1 MTQLLDLIERVVPRV
16 RHYPR
21 WAQRLFAVSFAM
33 VLVSF
38 LLWVVMAPA
47 AAQTAQHS
55 SVKLAIG
62 VGPSGAGGTM
72 GEIRLAAASTHAA
85 NLLDDPVTYVLDMST
100 RTVQPEVPYLDLVR
114 RGGPLGGIE
123 HGTFDWWDA
132 ATRLPQLDVKL
143 ANTGSTKVYLTAAT
157 VHVARSVPDLE
168 PIPIVFRG
176 DMSALRVFELQNE
189 GWGRMEHASL
199 DYGIAAGTSAA
210 AGRVGAVPR
219 RARHDRRGE
228 DRRRHRRCRRREA
241 AVARA
246 GDGLGHAL
254 VRLAR
259 RRGSSPHAARPHRH
273 HGLPRGERRGRP
285 RARRRRSRA
294 RTASLSGCR
303 DGTTTSTCPASTASS
318 IRRHRTASRSA
329 SSPPGRRSRP
339 ESSSVSS
346 TATDTCSDRSRTS
359 CGSSSR
365 AVRRWPADTPR

>member
-21 WAQRLFAVSFAM
+21 WAQRLFALSFAM

-62 VGPSGAGGTM
+62 VGPSSASGTTM
-72 GEIRLAAASTHAA
+72 GEVRLAAASNHAA
-85 NLLDDPVTYVLDMST
+85 NLLDDPVTYALDMST
-100 RTVQPEVPYLDLVR
+100 RTVQPQVPYLGLVR

-143 ANTGSTKVYLTAAT
+143 ANTGSTKVYLTSAT

-176 DMSALRVFELQNE
+176 DMSAFRVFELQNE

-199 DYGIAAGTSAA
+199 DYGIAVGTSAA
-210 AGRVGAVPR
+210 PAGPEPYHAALGTIGVETTVHVGEGATAAKLPSRGQATVWGTLSYSWHDATGGLHKQHDRIVTTVYLGGKAVTVVGASAPIQGEYRVALRMSGQNYDVDVPGF
-219 RARHDRRGE
+219 DRFIDPQTP
-228 DRRRHRRCRRREA
+228 DRFEIRLITGRSSIQSGVVLRL
-241 AVARA
+241 VYS
-246 GDGLGHAL
+246 DGHVQRSQPYV
-254 VRLAR
+254 VRIFQPR
-259 RRGSSPHAARPHRH
+259 SSPLA
-273 HGLPRGERRGRP
+273 G
-285 RARRRRSRA
+285 
-294 RTASLSGCR
+294 
-303 DGTTTSTCPASTASS
+303 
-318 IRRHRTASRSA
+318 
-329 SSPPGRRSRP
+329 
-339 ESSSVSS
+339 
-346 TATDTCSDRSRTS
+346 
-359 CGSSSR
+359 
-365 AVRRWPADTPR
+365 

>member
-62 VGPSGAGGTM
+62 IGPSSASGTTM
-72 GEIRLAAASTHAA
+72 GEIRLAAASSHAA
-85 NLLDDPVTYVLDMST
+85 NLLDDPVTYALDMST
-100 RTVQPEVPYLDLVR
+100 RTVQPKVPYLDLVR

-123 HGTFDWWDA
+123 SGTFDWWYA

-143 ANTGSTKVYLTAAT
+143 ANTGSTKVFLTGAT

-176 DMSALRVFELQNE
+176 DMTAARVFELQNE

-199 DYGIAAGTSAA
+199 DYGIAAGTSAVPAGSEPYHAALGTIGQATTVHVGGGATAAKLPSRGYATVWGALSYLWHDA
-210 AGRVGAVPR
+210 AGRLHRQRDRIVTTVWLGASHMGGFGSPAPIQGAYRVALRMSGRNYDVDVPGF
-219 RARHDRRGE
+219 DRFINPQTP
-228 DRRRHRRCRRREA
+228 DRFEIRLVTGRSSIQTGVVLRL
-241 AVARA
+241 VYS
-246 GDGLGHAL
+246 DGYVQRSQPFV
-254 VRLAR
+254 VRIFEPR
-259 RRGSSPHAARPHRH
+259 SSPLA
-273 HGLPRGERRGRP
+273 G
-285 RARRRRSRA
+285 
-294 RTASLSGCR
+294 
-303 DGTTTSTCPASTASS
+303 
-318 IRRHRTASRSA
+318 
-329 SSPPGRRSRP
+329 
-339 ESSSVSS
+339 
-346 TATDTCSDRSRTS
+346 
-359 CGSSSR
+359 
-365 AVRRWPADTPR
+365 